1 MEGTLIDD
9 LTDRERS
16 TALRP
21 KHIKKDKIPMKSTGY
36 PPPKSNNQNSSN
48 LHSLTLRKFF
58 KPTAISLLVASTALP
73 LAYAST
79 SSHLYTNIQAG
90 IPNSPIFS
98 SATSSA
104 ARSSDPVIDKAFL
117 ENDGNGNPN
126 GTSFREDF
134 TASGI
139 DLPDLLPPSGQG
151 QIAVGTE
158 EGATLTVNG
167 DTLIH
172 SQPQPGGTNGT
183 IGLLAGATAQG
194 GKVGHMVLNGDVD
207 IIIQDSDGTDSDY
220 GANGVYA
227 GKNSTIT
234 LGQSADNRTRI
245 FVIADKSD
253 AISAK
258 WDGSV
263 TFNSVH
269 NQVIGA
275 IDFIEDIR
283 RGSQDTGDYITNLTN
298 LKSKVSGTFSGSD
311 SFWFGDDNSF
321 ANVQEAEGLGN
332 PFYEAGFVFLC
343 KNGGIH
349 GLLDLTFENGAQ
361 WTYLGNQSSVTEGSM
376 TLRFDPKRIS
386 NITLQNGGI
395 INLYDDNIREFC
407 DEMGLTGYI
416 THTDHDYVRIGHL
429 NGSGG
434 VFRIDVNGEDKSRS
448 DLIFIEDAETGQG
461 GTHHI
466 QIEGMDTLSG
476 ITADNTLVFAVVSKN
491 AADEGVR
498 FHEVE
503 NVEGD
508 KLFNYE
514 LDIRERTVSEIG
526 KNNLKERDEFQKNNS
541 DVEGSQSPADI
552 LDDFS
557 NRDSYWEIYRVVR
570 SNSASTLGMIGSG
583 YAGYDLAVDMDR
595 RDRRIHE
602 SVHENGSEQ
611 GLWVRVSHGQKGASG
626 VYKNDVDT
634 VTLGFEGA
642 PSTSWRL
649 GGWFSYAT
657 GDVDYSNVRGTADL
671 ERYEAAVYG
680 TYLSGNHYLDLVG
693 RFGRVANEF
702 DVTSNSGALRTTGDY
717 DQDYAAISA
726 EYGYTLRDA
735 ATGFF
740 LEPQLQVQAT
750 YLRDFDY
757 STERGM
763 RVHADDETSVIGRTG
778 FRFGRQFRSN
788 ESTGE
793 AYLRGDVLHQ
803 FTDGQSATLKA
814 DADRISTTWGDK
826 DTWANFGVGAFWNW
840 KDRFSL
846 QLDLERA
853 VGGETVDTWLMSGH
867 ARYYF

>member
-1 MEGTLIDD
+1 MNDDAEDIGNIDLSIEANARNSFYVMTVLGSEQTLDDNVLNLQNVRVSLISKGIDKSYEEGTYVLHADHYGQVNILGDID
-9 LTDRERS
+9 
-16 TALRP
+16 
-21 KHIKKDKIPMKSTGY
+21 
-36 PPPKSNNQNSSN
+36 
-48 LHSLTLRKFF
+48 
-58 KPTAISLLVASTALP
+58 
-73 LAYAST
+73 
-79 SSHLYTNIQAG
+79 
-90 IPNSPIFS
+90 
-98 SATSSA
+98 
-104 ARSSDPVIDKAFL
+104 
-117 ENDGNGNPN
+117 
-126 GTSFREDF
+126 
-134 TASGI
+134 
-139 DLPDLLPPSGQG
+139 
-151 QIAVGTE
+151 IAVVHGE
-158 EGATLTVNG
+158 EVN
-167 DTLIH
+167 
-172 SQPQPGGTNGT
+172 
-183 IGLLAGATAQG
+183 QG
-194 GKVGHMVLNGDVD
+194 E
-207 IIIQDSDGTDSDY
+207 I
-220 GANGVYA
+220 GANGIYA
-227 GKNSTIT
+227 ENHGVINLGSKDTTTRVWTISDKPDSISSKYGSQVNFVSTNNQIVGSMDL
-234 LGQSADNRTRI
+234 LGQDP
-245 FVIADKSD
+245 
-253 AISAK
+253 
-258 WDGSV
+258 G
-263 TFNSVH
+263 
-269 NQVIGA
+269 
-275 IDFIEDIR
+275 
-283 RGSQDTGDYITNLTN
+283 DTSYI
-298 LKSKVSGTFSGSD
+298 KGTFSGNNSY
-311 SFWFGDDNSF
+311 WFGDEFSHRNAS
-321 ANVQEAEGLGN
+321 AILKIAISLNWYN
-332 PFYEAGFVFLC
+332 PADGE
-343 KNGGIH
+343 
-349 GLLDLTFENGAQ
+349 LDLTFEDGAQ
-361 WTYLGNQSSVTEGSM
+361 WSYLGVVAEHDGMPATQE
-376 TLRFDPKRIS
+376 KRIS
-386 NITLQNGGI
+386 AITLRNGGI
-395 INLYDDNIREFC
+395 INLYDKNLEEIWKNIHNENLEQSLYDALSSNPEF
-407 DEMGLTGYI
+407 EMT
-416 THTDHDYVRIGHL
+416 HDYVRIGDL
-429 NGSGG
+429 KGSGG
-434 VFRIDVNGEDKSRS
+434 IFRIDTNGEDKSQT
-448 DLIFIEDAETGQG
+448 DLIFIENSTDG

-466 QIEGMDTLSG
+466 QIEGLETLGS
-476 ITADNTLVFAVVSKN
+476 ITEDNTLTFAMVSK
-491 AADEGVR
+491 AASDAGVA
-498 FHEVE
+498 FHEIE

-514 LDIRERTVSEIG
+514 LDIRGMEYSEEDFDELQDRVEFDGLPPANIPLIDSPLNDVSTG
-526 KNNLKERDEFQKNNS
+526 GTR
-541 DVEGSQSPADI
+541 
-552 LDDFS
+552 
-557 NRDSYWEIYRVVR
+557 WEIYRVVR

-642 PSTSWRL
+642 PSSSWRL

-671 ERYEAAVYG
+671 ERYEAALYG
-680 TYLSGNHYLDLVG
+680 TVLSGNHYLDLVG

-740 LEPQLQVQAT
+740 LEPQLQIQAA

-763 RVHADDETSVIGRTG
+763 RLYPDDETTVIGRTG

-846 QLDLERA
+846 QLDLERT

>member
-1 MEGTLIDD
+1 
-9 LTDRERS
+9 
-16 TALRP
+16 
-21 KHIKKDKIPMKSTGY
+21 MKSTGY
-36 PPPKSNNQNSSN
+36 PTPTHTNNKQNSSN
-48 LHSLTLRKFF
+48 INSLILRKLF

-73 LAYAST
+73 FAYAAPRD
-79 SSHLYTNIQAG
+79 YTNEDL
-90 IPNSPIFS
+90 S
-98 SATSSA
+98 SSNILFDLKDNDEDIGNVDLSIEAD
-104 ARSSDPVIDKAFL
+104 ARQNFFVM
-117 ENDGNGNPN
+117 
-126 GTSFREDF
+126 
-134 TASGI
+134 
-139 DLPDLLPPSGQG
+139 
-151 QIAVGTE
+151 
-158 EGATLTVNG
+158 TVNG
-167 DTLIH
+167 ADSDANNDSFQIQDVDVTLISNKVDTSSGQSDQGTYVLKANNHANVSILGDIDITVAH
-172 SQPQPGGTNGT
+172 SNEVN
-183 IGLLAGATAQG
+183 
-194 GKVGHMVLNGDVD
+194 KF
-207 IIIQDSDGTDSDY
+207 QDSSI
-220 GANGVYA
+220 GANGIWV
-227 GKNSTIT
+227 KNHSVVN
-234 LGQSADNRTRI
+234 LGSAETTTRI
-245 FVIADKSD
+245 WTLADKPDS
-253 AISAK
+253 ISAK
-258 WDGSV
+258 VGAQVNFISTRNQIVGSMDLLGLD
-263 TFNSVH
+263 S
-269 NQVIGA
+269 G
-275 IDFIEDIR
+275 
-283 RGSQDTGDYITNLTN
+283 DTSYIT
-298 LKSKVSGTFSGSD
+298 GTFSGKD
-311 SFWFGDDNSF
+311 SYWFGDEFSRRNASGLLQLAIDNPTL
-321 ANVQEAEGLGN
+321 AELILGFKVD
-332 PFYEAGFVFLC
+332 PAD
-343 KNGGIH
+343 GI
-349 GLLDLTFENGAQ
+349 LDLTFEEGAQ
-361 WTYLGNQSSVTEGSM
+361 WSYLGVTAEFKDQAA
-376 TLRFDPKRIS
+376 TQEKRIS
-386 NITLQNGGI
+386 AITLRNGGI
-395 INLYDDNIREFC
+395 INLYDKNLEEIWKNIHNENLEQSLYDALSSNPEF
-407 DEMGLTGYI
+407 EMT
-416 THTDHDYVRIGHL
+416 HDYVRIGDL
-429 NGSGG
+429 KGSGG
-434 VFRIDVNGEDKSRS
+434 IFRIDTNGEDKSQT
-448 DLIFIEDAETGQG
+448 DLIFIENSTDG

-466 QIEGMDTLSG
+466 QIEGLETLGS
-476 ITADNTLVFAVVSKN
+476 ITEDNTLTFAMVSK
-491 AADEGVR
+491 AASDAGVA
-498 FHEVE
+498 FHEIE

-514 LDIRERTVSEIG
+514 LDIRGMEYSEEDFDELQDRVEFDGLPPANIPLIDSPLNDVSTG
-526 KNNLKERDEFQKNNS
+526 GTR
-541 DVEGSQSPADI
+541 
-552 LDDFS
+552 
-557 NRDSYWEIYRVVR
+557 WEIYRVVR

-634 VTLGFEGA
+634 VKLGFEGA
-642 PSTSWRL
+642 PSSSWRL

-671 ERYEAAVYG
+671 ERYEAALYG
-680 TYLSGNHYLDLVG
+680 TFLSGNHYLDLVG

-740 LEPQLQVQAT
+740 LEPQLQIQAA

-763 RVHADDETSVIGRTG
+763 RVYADDETSVIGRTG

-846 QLDLERA
+846 QLDLERT

>member
-1 MEGTLIDD
+1 
-9 LTDRERS
+9 
-16 TALRP
+16 
-21 KHIKKDKIPMKSTGY
+21 MKSTGY
-36 PPPKSNNQNSSN
+36 PTTTHTNNKQNSSN
-48 LHSLTLRKFF
+48 INSLILRKLF

-73 LAYAST
+73 FAYAAPRD
-79 SSHLYTNIQAG
+79 YTNEDL
-90 IPNSPIFS
+90 S
-98 SATSSA
+98 SSNILFDLKDNDEDIGNVDLSIEAD
-104 ARSSDPVIDKAFL
+104 ARQNFFVM
-117 ENDGNGNPN
+117 
-126 GTSFREDF
+126 
-134 TASGI
+134 
-139 DLPDLLPPSGQG
+139 
-151 QIAVGTE
+151 
-158 EGATLTVNG
+158 TVNG
-167 DTLIH
+167 ADSDANNDSFQIQDVDVTLISNKVDTSSGQNDQGTYVLKANNHANVSILGDIDITVAH
-172 SQPQPGGTNGT
+172 SNEVN
-183 IGLLAGATAQG
+183 
-194 GKVGHMVLNGDVD
+194 KF
-207 IIIQDSDGTDSDY
+207 QDSSI
-220 GANGVYA
+220 GANGIWV
-227 GKNSTIT
+227 KNHSVVN
-234 LGQSADNRTRI
+234 LGSAETTTRI
-245 FVIADKSD
+245 WTLADKPDS
-253 AISAK
+253 ISAK
-258 WDGSV
+258 VGAQVNFISTRNQIVGSMDLLGLD
-263 TFNSVH
+263 S
-269 NQVIGA
+269 G
-275 IDFIEDIR
+275 
-283 RGSQDTGDYITNLTN
+283 DTSYIT
-298 LKSKVSGTFSGSD
+298 GTFSGKD
-311 SFWFGDDNSF
+311 SYWFGDEFSRRNASGLLQFAIDNPTL
-321 ANVQEAEGLGN
+321 AELILGFKVD
-332 PFYEAGFVFLC
+332 PAD
-343 KNGGIH
+343 GI
-349 GLLDLTFENGAQ
+349 LDLTFEEGAQ
-361 WTYLGNQSSVTEGSM
+361 WSYLGVTAEFKDQAA
-376 TLRFDPKRIS
+376 TQEKRIS
-386 NITLQNGGI
+386 AITLRNGGI
-395 INLYDDNIREFC
+395 INLYDKNLEEIWKNIHNENLDQSLYDALSSNPEF
-407 DEMGLTGYI
+407 EMT
-416 THTDHDYVRIGHL
+416 HDYVRIGDL
-429 NGSGG
+429 KGSGG
-434 VFRIDVNGEDKSRS
+434 IFRIDTNGEDKSQT
-448 DLIFIEDAETGQG
+448 DLIFIENSTDG

-466 QIEGMDTLSG
+466 QIEGLETLGS
-476 ITADNTLVFAVVSKN
+476 ITEDNTLTFAMVSK
-491 AADEGVR
+491 AASDAGVA
-498 FHEVE
+498 FHEIE

-514 LDIRERTVSEIG
+514 LDIRGVEYSREEFRDLRHREEFSDLPVLSNPLNDVSAG
-526 KNNLKERDEFQKNNS
+526 GTL
-541 DVEGSQSPADI
+541 
-552 LDDFS
+552 
-557 NRDSYWEIYRVVR
+557 WEIYRVVR

-611 GLWVRVSHGQKGASG
+611 GLWVRVSHGQKGASS

-642 PSTSWRL
+642 PSSSWRL

-671 ERYEAAVYG
+671 ERYEAAIYG

-740 LEPQLQVQAT
+740 LEPQLQIQAA

-763 RVHADDETSVIGRTG
+763 RVYADDETSVIGRTG

-846 QLDLERA
+846 QLDLERT

>member
-1 MEGTLIDD
+1 
-9 LTDRERS
+9 
-16 TALRP
+16 
-21 KHIKKDKIPMKSTGY
+21 MKSTGY
-36 PPPKSNNQNSSN
+36 PPPKSNKQNSSN
-48 LHSLTLRKFF
+48 IHSLTLRKLF
-58 KPTAISLLVASTALP
+58 KPTAISLLVASTALSV
-73 LAYAST
+73 AYAAPRD
-79 SSHLYTNIQAG
+79 YTNADLDSGNILFNLQDNAEDVGNIDLSIEADARHNFFVMTVTGADSDTNNDSFQIQDVDVTLISNQVDTSPGQYDQATYVLKADNHANVSILGDIDIAIVHSDEVNQYQESAIGANG
-90 IPNSPIFS
+90 IWVTNHAVVNLG
-98 SATSSA
+98 SADTTTRIWTLADKPDSISA
-104 ARSSDPVIDKAFL
+104 KVGAHVNFISTKNQIVGSMDL
-117 ENDGNGNPN
+117 LG
-126 GTSFREDF
+126 
-134 TASGI
+134 TASG
-139 DLPDLLPPSGQG
+139 
-151 QIAVGTE
+151 
-158 EGATLTVNG
+158 
-167 DTLIH
+167 DT
-172 SQPQPGGTNGT
+172 S
-183 IGLLAGATAQG
+183 
-194 GKVGHMVLNGDVD
+194 
-207 IIIQDSDGTDSDY
+207 
-220 GANGVYA
+220 
-227 GKNSTIT
+227 
-234 LGQSADNRTRI
+234 
-245 FVIADKSD
+245 
-253 AISAK
+253 
-258 WDGSV
+258 
-263 TFNSVH
+263 
-269 NQVIGA
+269 
-275 IDFIEDIR
+275 
-283 RGSQDTGDYITNLTN
+283 YIT
-298 LKSKVSGTFSGSD
+298 GTFSGKD
-311 SFWFGDDNSF
+311 SYWFGDEFSRRNASAALKF
-321 ANVQEAEGLGN
+321 AIALGLYN
-332 PFYEAGFVFLC
+332 PADGE
-343 KNGGIH
+343 
-349 GLLDLTFENGAQ
+349 LDLTFEDGAQ
-361 WTYLGNQSSVTEGSM
+361 WSYLGITPEFMGFEATQE
-376 TLRFDPKRIS
+376 KRIS
-386 NITLQNGGI
+386 AITLRNGGI
-395 INLYDDNIREFC
+395 INLYDKNLEEIWKSIRNENLNQSLY
-407 DEMGLTGYI
+407 DALTSNPDFDL
-416 THTDHDYVRIGHL
+416 THDYVRIGDL
-429 NGSGG
+429 KGSGG
-434 VFRIDVNGEDKSRS
+434 IFRIDTNGEDKSQT
-448 DLIFIEDAETGQG
+448 DLIFVENSTEG

-466 QIEGMDTLSG
+466 QIEGLETLGS
-476 ITADNTLVFAVVSKN
+476 ITEDNTLTFAMVSK
-491 AADEGVR
+491 AASDAGVA
-498 FHEVE
+498 FHEIE

-514 LDIRERTVSEIG
+514 LDIRGMEYSEEDFDELQDRVEFDGLPPANIPLIDSPLNDVSTG
-526 KNNLKERDEFQKNNS
+526 GTR
-541 DVEGSQSPADI
+541 
-552 LDDFS
+552 
-557 NRDSYWEIYRVVR
+557 WEIYRVVR

-642 PSTSWRL
+642 PSSSWRL

-671 ERYEAAVYG
+671 ERYEAALYG
-680 TYLSGNHYLDLVG
+680 TFLFGNHYLDLVG

-740 LEPQLQVQAT
+740 LEPQLQIQAA

-763 RVHADDETSVIGRTG
+763 RVYADDETSVIGRTG

-846 QLDLERA
+846 QLDLERT

>member
-1 MEGTLIDD
+1 
-9 LTDRERS
+9 
-16 TALRP
+16 
-21 KHIKKDKIPMKSTGY
+21 MKSTGY
-36 PPPKSNNQNSSN
+36 PPPPIDKHNSSSFR
-48 LHSLTLRKFF
+48 SLALGKLF
-58 KPTAISLLVASTALP
+58 KPTALSLLIASLALPTLSQARDYNNSDLDEKSVLFSLNDDAEDIGNIDLSIEANARNSFYVMTVLGSEKTLDDNVLNLQDVRVSLISKGIDKSYEEGTYVLHADQYGQVNILGDIDIAVVHGEEVNKGEIGANGIYAENYSVINLGSEDTTTRVWTISDKPDSISSKYGSQVNFISTNNQIVGSMDLLGKDPGDTSSIKGTFSGNGSYWFGDEFSRRNASTALK
-73 LAYAST
+73 
-79 SSHLYTNIQAG
+79 AG
-90 IPNSPIFS
+90 INWGRYNP
-98 SATSSA
+98 A
-104 ARSSDPVIDKAFL
+104 
-117 ENDGNGNPN
+117 DG
-126 GTSFREDF
+126 E
-134 TASGI
+134 
-139 DLPDLLPPSGQG
+139 
-151 QIAVGTE
+151 
-158 EGATLTVNG
+158 
-167 DTLIH
+167 
-172 SQPQPGGTNGT
+172 
-183 IGLLAGATAQG
+183 
-194 GKVGHMVLNGDVD
+194 
-207 IIIQDSDGTDSDY
+207 
-220 GANGVYA
+220 
-227 GKNSTIT
+227 
-234 LGQSADNRTRI
+234 
-245 FVIADKSD
+245 
-253 AISAK
+253 
-258 WDGSV
+258 
-263 TFNSVH
+263 
-269 NQVIGA
+269 
-275 IDFIEDIR
+275 
-283 RGSQDTGDYITNLTN
+283 
-298 LKSKVSGTFSGSD
+298 
-311 SFWFGDDNSF
+311 
-321 ANVQEAEGLGN
+321 
-332 PFYEAGFVFLC
+332 
-343 KNGGIH
+343 
-349 GLLDLTFENGAQ
+349 LDLTFENGAQ
-361 WTYLGNQSSVTEGSM
+361 WSYLGIVAEYQDIPATVA
-376 TLRFDPKRIS
+376 KRIS
-386 NITLQNGGI
+386 KITLNQGGI
-395 INLYDDNIREFC
+395 INLYDKNLEDTWKNIRNETLNQSLF
-407 DEMGLTGYI
+407 DALTSNP
-416 THTDHDYVRIGHL
+416 DFDLKHDYVRIGEL

-434 VFRIDVNGEDKSRS
+434 IFRIDTNGEDKSKT
-448 DLIFIEDAETGQG
+448 DVIFIENSTEG
-461 GTHHI
+461 GTHHV
-466 QIEGMDTLSG
+466 QIEGLNTLGS
-476 ITADNTLVFAVVSKN
+476 ITEDNTLTFAMVSK
-491 AADEGVR
+491 AASDAGVA
-498 FHEVE
+498 FHEIE

-514 LDIRERTVSEIG
+514 LDIRGVEFSGEDADAIKSKEEFSSEELSSVL
-526 KNNLKERDEFQKNNS
+526 NEEFLQYAFPLFGME
-541 DVEGSQSPADI
+541 VGSLADGGT
-552 LDDFS
+552 L
-557 NRDSYWEIYRVVR
+557 WEIYRVVR

-649 GGWFSYAT
+649 GGWFSYAS
-657 GDVDYSNVRGTADL
+657 GDVDYSNVNGSADL
-671 ERYEAAVYG
+671 ERYEAALYG

-740 LEPQLQVQAT
+740 LEPQLQIQAA

-803 FTDGQSATLKA
+803 FTDGQSAVLKA

-846 QLDLERA
+846 QLDLERT